1 MVAWQFTAASW
12 VYLSRRDNRTQPGV
26 LTHKRKDK
34 TGNSHKKAQ
43 KGREALKHVFPATGG
58 ALHSAR
64 PAQAQFGA
72 CNYVQI
78 IRLERRDA
86 LVCSRF
92 PCMSPFQM
100 HYSFRNRKR

>member
-1 MVAWQFTAASW
+1 VDRPHKAFLDDCLVRAARNVGVS
-12 VYLSRRDNRTQPGV
+12 LGLKPISAKIRRGIAT
-26 LTHKRKDK
+26 KR
-34 TGNSHKKAQ
+34 
-43 KGREALKHVFPATGG
+43 REALKHVFPATGG

-72 CNYVQI
+72 CNCVQI

-100 HYSFRNRKR
+100 HYPFRNRKR